1 MSRVLQISYQRVRL
15 QFLQNMHLDSRQ
27 FIQQLKLE
35 LQDSVQALTA
45 FSLAKQYVLLTA
57 DDLLLPIND
66 FNIILSNQNT
76 LLQEITNDTLPL
88 LQFLTPESLRGFK
101 TDSFTSLRNRYFLLK
116 AYRFQ
121 SNQINKIFE
130 ELKIDFVNEPFLQQK
145 LIYEHLKDNQI
156 LLFKDIMVENK
167 ETLIEFALHT
177 KQYAYINTLDYKT
190 KNKHIQKINSDEVF
204 EACDINTKILI
215 AAHSQKLKHLMI
227 LLQTE
232 PKTVNK
238 EYIQEY
244 ITGLQILFDKFPNN
258 DKFPIIGQLAQVI
271 DNCEINTVNE
281 YISHNQV
288 QFTNNFL
295 KMLSEEQ
302 NAEYSIKIINKFA
315 QILNNTQILRIWRH
329 IYANQ
334 AKFIANFDLVYY
346 LSDLITTRVLN
357 FDTKNLNFLY
367 FDEPICKPI
376 QASSNQFIL
385 TDFGKQFLD
394 KIQTE
399 EFLSFYDLIEAQFQ
413 AVSVLLIYIN
423 KEAEI
428 QRILQLLYTH
438 IGIVESNEN
447 LKIPKLVYSMNN
459 IFYNE
464 MLEREAN
471 DEFASSKIISFSGTE
486 QSITSDQ
493 FEFLDEFQTLQIQNK
508 GIINLLFSEI
518 FNRIHA
524 EFNAKSLENILQ
536 FINSTIRYFISQ
548 KENELCDTLFKLI
561 IKQHIFDV
569 QSVSIQ
575 IKQIYNQ
582 IPNINTSSISQNQ
595 LKFVQQSIQGLKIEQ
610 LDAMVENYLKIDYL
624 TNKEKY
630 QEICQKLKIEIK

>member
-15 QFLQNMHLDSRQ
+15 QFLQNTLLDSRQ

-35 LQDSVQALTA
+35 LQDSVQALSA
-45 FSLAKQYVLLTA
+45 FQLAKQYVLLTA
-57 DDLLLPIND
+57 DDLLLPIKD
-66 FNIILSNQNT
+66 FKIILSNQDA

-101 TDSFTSLRNRYFLLK
+101 TDSFTSLRNRYYLLK
-116 AYRFQ
+116 AYCFQ

-145 LIYEHLKDNQI
+145 LIYDHFKDNQI
-156 LLFKDIMVENK
+156 LLFKDVMVENK
-167 ETLIEFALHT
+167 ESLIEFALYT

-190 KNKHIQKINSDEVF
+190 KNKHIQKINSYEVF

-215 AAHSQKLKHLMI
+215 AAHGQKLKHLMI

-232 PKTVNK
+232 PKTINK
-238 EYIQEY
+238 EYIQDY

-258 DKFPIIGQLAQVI
+258 DKFPIIGQLAQVM

-288 QFTNNFL
+288 QFTNNLL
-295 KMLSEEQ
+295 KMLSEEL

-334 AKFIANFDLVYY
+334 AKYIANFDLIYY
-346 LSDLITTRVLN
+346 LSDLIINRVLN

-413 AVSVLLIYIN
+413 AVSVLLIYISTKKLKYN
-423 KEAEI
+423 KFFNYCTLI
-428 QRILQLLYTH
+428 SVSQSPMRIL
-438 IGIVESNEN
+438 
-447 LKIPKLVYSMNN
+447 
-459 IFYNE
+459 
-464 MLEREAN
+464 
-471 DEFASSKIISFSGTE
+471 
-486 QSITSDQ
+486 
-493 FEFLDEFQTLQIQNK
+493 
-508 GIINLLFSEI
+508 
-518 FNRIHA
+518 
-524 EFNAKSLENILQ
+524 
-536 FINSTIRYFISQ
+536 RY
-548 KENELCDTLFKLI
+548 
-561 IKQHIFDV
+561 
-569 QSVSIQ
+569 
-575 IKQIYNQ
+575 
-582 IPNINTSSISQNQ
+582 QNQ
-595 LKFVQQSIQGLKIEQ
+595 CIL
-610 LDAMVENYLKIDYL
+610 
-624 TNKEKY
+624 
-630 QEICQKLKIEIK
+630 